1 MSDSDK
7 EIDLVKDYY
16 EKYPVLKYILPG
28 LKIDGIDVTHRVHML
43 RQAMWVLV
51 QILKMD
57 DSEFN
62 GPGENDPNKI
72 SLTKDIP
79 VHIFL
84 RDAITLAILQHAP
97 TTGTVDGLCDEIS
110 EYIKYFI
117 QPIYIT
123 DEHLKEILSTII
135 RFIDAI
141 KSDKT
146 SATLNI
152 KAMKF
157 VDVERIPKLKLA
169 ENIENND
176 VKHFSNYLITFI
188 ENIFDIN
195 KYVNDE
201 CQYKECDRELYE
213 HVKKVFSL
221 GTRKF
226 INTDKLSKLGITIY
240 DITLLAIFMGYVKNH
255 YDSQDGK
262 NDIRKIMSNILASPI
277 YYNRYLPEPTN
288 FLTILNLLI
297 AGKNKV
303 YQLVSLT
310 DVKNNQIKLSVDIKI
325 DATHFTNPD
334 DFVPMF
340 NPLYNKHIDELPDFA
355 KSIKTKYNPI
365 FSIEVRRIFEDY
377 PINLLEDAIIVLY
390 TEKPLKKIILLIA
403 TLAANSQYGSM
414 KPLVDEPKTSSKYK
428 FIQNENGKYVLGFYD
443 NNGEL
448 KISDEYSKFLNEIS
462 SADACRAFGASG
474 SNSNEITECRR
485 MASLCLGEGNHNIE
499 HCRAFFG
506 SLYVDHLTT
515 NFRGWYNISKE
526 NKSYYAYRILDGL
539 GIPLKLDDKGEGIR
553 SYEGYTDDDIAT
565 LLGFD
570 ESTSFRK
577 EKIEYIRKLMEFVE
591 PIKVEKRAQKY
602 PYIYQNAEFK
612 PPIVRRFKAIT
623 IPNLALPIMR
633 PLFGGGQYENHIKG
647 ASIQYGGKEEIKRI
661 TEQLFKRL
669 DDLEK
674 RGKVLPQDKRDFIIG
689 KIGALNDLSSHIDV
703 VEKILN
709 DYLMITSYYGANAS
723 IFSKEE
729 IEAFNQFR
737 SEQQENVAKKLS
749 KFDNLNVRLLAYSI

>member
-1 MSDSDK
+1 MLDSDK

-72 SLTKDIP
+72 SLIKDIP

-84 RDAITLAILQHAP
+84 RDAIILAISQHAQ
-97 TTGTVDGLCDEIS
+97 TTGTVDRLCNEIW
-110 EYIKYFI
+110 EFVEGCLL
-117 QPIYIT
+117 PIYWT
-123 DEHLKEILSTII
+123 NTELNTMLKAVIN
-135 RFIDAI
+135 FIDGI
-141 KSDKT
+141 KKNHDYET
-146 SATLNI
+146 WNTEAN
-152 KAMKF
+152 KF
-157 VDVERIPKLKLA
+157 VDVTQIPKLNLT
-169 ENIENND
+169 ENIKEND
-176 VKHFSNYLITFI
+176 IKKFSDYLITFI
-188 ENIFDIN
+188 KSIFDADN
-195 KYVNDE
+195 YLDKPHLLYDNDIYI
-201 CQYKECDRELYE
+201 CANMMFK
-213 HVKKVFSL
+213 L
-221 GTRKF
+221 GTQKF
-226 INTDKLSKLGITIY
+226 INTDKLSKLGITTY
-240 DITLLAIFMGYVKNH
+240 DITLLAIFMGYVKKH
-255 YDSQDGK
+255 YDSPDNNG
-262 NDIRKIMSNILASPI
+262 DIKKIMVDILASPI
-277 YYNRYLPEPTN
+277 YYNGFLPEPAN
-288 FLTILNLLI
+288 FLEILNLLI
-297 AGKNKV
+297 TGKNKA
-303 YQLVSLT
+303 YQLISLT
-310 DVKNNQIKLSVDIKI
+310 DVKDDQIKLSVDIKI
-325 DATHFTNPD
+325 VAPQPIDIGDKQRH
-334 DFVPMF
+334 
-340 NPLYNKHIDELPDFA
+340 PLYNELIGELPKFA

-365 FSIEVRRIFEDY
+365 FSIEVSKIFKDY
-377 PINLLEDAIIVLY
+377 PINLLKDAIIVISTKELQ
-390 TEKPLKKIILLIA
+390 EPIILMIA
-403 TLAANSQYGSM
+403 TLAENSQYESM
-414 KPLVDEPKTSSKYK
+414 KPLVDEPKTGNKYK

-462 SADACRAFGASG
+462 SADACRAFGG
-474 SNSNEITECRR
+474 SSYDSSEITACKR
-485 MASLCLGEGNHNIE
+485 MTSLCLGEGNHNIE

-506 SLYVDHLTT
+506 SSYIDKLAD